1 MASQLSLFT
10 EYRPTVAKFPTTRY
24 QGSKLKFVDWIWDC
38 VKDIP
43 FHSALDAF
51 GGTGSVSFRLKEEGK
66 QVTYNDILPFNHI
79 IGKAL
84 IENES
89 TCLEDAEIDALLRK
103 DANIE
108 YPDFI
113 ERTFKHIYFTDEENR
128 WLDMVS
134 TNIRSIENPYK
145 QAIAYFALFQ
155 SCIIKRPYN
164 LFHRRNLYVRL
175 QEVERSFG
183 NKKTWD
189 TPFEVH
195 FRKFVQEAN
204 NAIFDNGETCRSINQ
219 NIFDVEPCYDFVY
232 IDTPYLNDR
241 GIGVDYA
248 DFYHFLNG
256 LVDYDNWGTRIDY
269 KSKHLRLL
277 RQQNDWNDSNTIHQA
292 FKQLFVQFRHST
304 MAISY
309 RSNGIPTIDE
319 LVNILEGLGKNVRIH
334 QSGDIKYVLSTKQS
348 NEILIVAH

>member
-1 MASQLSLFT
+1 M
-10 EYRPTVAKFPTTRY
+10 VAKFPTTRY
-24 QGSKLKFVDWIWDC
+24 QGSKQKFADWIWDC
-38 VKDIP
+38 VKNIP

-51 GGTGSVSFRLKEEGK
+51 GGTGSVSFRLKKEGK

-84 IENES
+84 IENTG
-89 TCLEDAEIDALLRK
+89 TCLDSSEVDTLLKK

-108 YPDFI
+108 YPNFI
-113 ERTFKHIYFTDEENR
+113 EHTFKDIYFTDEENH
-128 WLDMVS
+128 WLDVVS
-134 TNIRSIENPYK
+134 ANIRRMNDPYK
-145 QAIAYFALFQ
+145 QAVAYFALFQ

-164 LFHRRNLYVRL
+164 LFHRKNLYVRL
-175 QEVERSFG
+175 QDVKRSFG

-195 FRKFVQEAN
+195 FRKFVDEAN
-204 NAIFDNGETCRSINQ
+204 NAVFDNGETCRSINQ
-219 NIFDVEPCYDFVY
+219 NAFNVEAAYDFVY
-232 IDTPYLNDR
+232 IDTPYLNNN

-256 LVDYDNWGTRIDY
+256 LVDYDNWATRIDY

-277 RQQNDWNDSNTIHQA
+277 RQPNVWNEANSIHQA
-292 FKQLFVQFRHST
+292 FELLFTKFQNST

-309 RSNGIPTIDE
+309 RSNGIPTIEE
-319 LVNILEGLGKNVRIH
+319 LVRILESLGKNVKIH
-334 QSGDIKYVLSTKQS
+334 QSSDIKYVLSTKQS
-348 NEILIVAH
+348 NEILIVAS